1 MQRECAASSG
11 QPISG
16 ASDASPAAEA
26 PRADERCGDGQA
38 RLNVGCGRAPRW
50 YHEAVMA
57 QPRPTP
63 EPVVVPEALK
73 PLVEQLAKLQPGDR
87 DLVVRAAESSPRC
100 RAVTWEL
107 LEAAR
112 GVVSLGGDAV
122 EDCKALY
129 DG

>member
-1 MQRECAASSG
+1 
-11 QPISG
+11 
-16 ASDASPAAEA
+16 
-26 PRADERCGDGQA
+26 
-38 RLNVGCGRAPRW
+38 
-50 YHEAVMA
+50 MA

-63 EPVVVPEALK
+63 EPVVVPESLK
-73 PLVEQLAKLQPGDR
+73 PLVEQLAKLQPSDR
-87 DLVVRAAESSPRC
+87 DLVVRAAESSPRY
-100 RAVTWEL
+100 RPVTWEL